1 MSTQV
6 ILGTAGHID
15 HGKTSLIRTLTGID
29 TDRLKEEKAR
39 GITIELGFAHLSMPN
54 GARVSI
60 VDVPGHEKFVRH
72 MVAGATGLD
81 LVALVVAADE
91 GVMPQTREHVE
102 ICQLLGVRAGLIV
115 ITKVDLVDEE
125 WLEMVEEDII
135 DFAAGTFLEG
145 APVIRFSAV
154 DGRGRD
160 QVIEGV
166 AQVAARLEE
175 RQSSS
180 LFRMPLDRVF
190 TMKGFGT
197 VVTGT
202 AVSGAISLG
211 ETVMIYPTRLT
222 AKVRGLQVHN
232 ESVTQA
238 QAGARTAVN
247 LQGVEKERVQRGQ
260 VLAPPDT
267 LHPSRRM
274 DLWIHHLA
282 SADKP
287 LKNRAQLRFHIGTT
301 EILGRIILLD
311 RDELAP
317 GDSAPA
323 QIILEEPG
331 ACLAGDRFVLRSY
344 SPIRTIAGG
353 EVLNPNPVRH
363 KRFQSQVI
371 ADLETLRDH
380 DPVRSLKVLIESA
393 GPKGTSAQDLAGLI
407 DLPAKEIKNALDRIL
422 SRQEAIAYD
431 KEQGRLISRKTF
443 DRLVEKTLTVLAEYH
458 QKFPVRPGLGRE
470 ELKTRVSGLEDYKLL
485 AFLLD
490 HLVKAGRVVAD
501 RDMVHLA
508 DHRPKLADELQQIEE
523 RLLKIYREA
532 GPTPPYFKEASAGLP
547 GSAEHHREVLEHLVK
562 QGRLVKVKTDLYF
575 DSQAL
580 AGLWDQA
587 RAFLQK
593 TGELTTPQFKEIT
606 GLSRKFLIPI
616 LEHFDAKGL
625 TMRVGEV
632 RVLRSDKG

>member
-1 MSTQV
+1 MAAQV

-54 GARVSI
+54 GTRVGI

-72 MVAGATGLD
+72 MVAGATGID

-115 ITKVDLVDEE
+115 ITKIDLVDEE
-125 WLEMVEEDII
+125 WLEMVEEDIR

-145 APVIRFSAV
+145 APLVRFSAL
-154 DGRGRD
+154 DGRGGD
-160 QVIEGV
+160 QVIEAV
-166 AQVAARLEE
+166 TQVTARLEE
-175 RQSSS
+175 RQTSS

-202 AVSGAISLG
+202 AISGILSLG
-211 ETVMIYPTRLT
+211 DTVMIYPIGLT

-247 LQGVEKERVQRGQ
+247 LQGVEKERIQRGQ

-267 LHPSRRM
+267 LHPGRRM

-287 LKNRAQLRFHIGTT
+287 LKNRTQVRFHIGTT

-311 RDELAP
+311 RGELAP

-323 QIILEEPG
+323 QILLEEPG
-331 ACLAGDRFVLRSY
+331 VCLAGDRFVLRSY

-353 EVLNPNPVRH
+353 EVLNPNPLRH
-363 KRFQSQVI
+363 KRFQEQI
-371 ADLETLRDH
+371 LADLETLRDH
-380 DPVRSLKVLIESA
+380 DPVRSLKILIESA

-407 DLPAKEIKNALDRIL
+407 DLPAKQIKNAVDRIL

-431 KEQGRLISRKTF
+431 KEQGRLIGRKTF
-443 DRLVEKTLTVLAEYH
+443 DRLVEKTLSLLAEYH

-490 HLVKAGRVVAD
+490 HLVKTGRVVSD
-501 RDMVHLA
+501 RDLVHLA
-508 DHRPKLADELQQIEE
+508 EHRPQLADELQQIEE
-523 RLLKIYREA
+523 RLINTYREA
-532 GPTPPYFKEASAGLP
+532 GPTPPYFKEAAVGLP
-547 GSAEHHREVLEHLVK
+547 GSQEHHREILEHLVK

-587 RAFLQK
+587 RAFLRK

-606 GLSRKFLIPI
+606 GLSRKYLIPI
-616 LEHFDAKGL
+616 LEHFDARGL
-625 TMRVGEV
+625 TIRVGEV